1 MPSRRSQWVF
11 RALRSRDDVLSCA
24 PRLFDPLGSG
34 ESRYRD
40 LLISDQPS
48 ADMRYR
54 YRRTPGTT
62 GAVRR
67 NDRLLA
73 AALYDRG
80 VSVTVVENA
89 LILAASRRI
98 FRPPDAV
105 PLQPIRPLHYLLPV
119 IDEMLQLH
127 ISQDYFR
134 YLQFHIDRIQQKN
147 TTTS

>member
-1 MPSRRSQWVF
+1 VEIAKKDYIRK
-11 RALRSRDDVLSCA
+11 VLDA
-24 PRLFDPLGSG
+24 
-34 ESRYRD
+34 
-40 LLISDQPS
+40 
-48 ADMRYR
+48 

-73 AALYDRG
+73 AVLYDRG
-80 VSVTVVENA
+80 VSVAVVENA

-105 PLQPIRPLHYLLPV
+105 PLQPIRSLYYLLPV
-119 IDEMLQLH
+119 IDEVLQLR

-134 YLQFHIDRIQQKN
+134 YLQFHIDRVQQKN
-147 TTTS
+147 TTS

>member
-1 MPSRRSQWVF
+1 MEIAKKDYIRK
-11 RALRSRDDVLSCA
+11 VLNAYC
-24 PRLFDPLGSG
+24 
-34 ESRYRD
+34 
-40 LLISDQPS
+40 
-48 ADMRYR
+48 
-54 YRRTPGTT
+54 RTPGTS

-80 VSVTVVENA
+80 VSATTVENA

-98 FRPPDAV
+98 FRSPDAL
-105 PLQPIRPLHYLLPV
+105 PLQPIRSLHYLLPV
-119 IDEMLQLH
+119 IDEVLQLR

-147 TTTS
+147 TTPS

>member
-1 MPSRRSQWVF
+1 MEIAKKDYIRK
-11 RALRSRDDVLSCA
+11 VLDA
-24 PRLFDPLGSG
+24 
-34 ESRYRD
+34 
-40 LLISDQPS
+40 
-48 ADMRYR
+48 

-80 VSVTVVENA
+80 VSATTVENA
-89 LILAASRRI
+89 LLLAASRRI

-105 PLQPIRPLHYLLPV
+105 PLQPIRSLYYLLPV
-119 IDEMLQLH
+119 IDEVLQLR

-134 YLQFHIDRIQQKN
+134 YLQFHIDRIQQKK

>member
-1 MPSRRSQWVF
+1 VETAKKDYIRK
-11 RALRSRDDVLSCA
+11 VLNA
-24 PRLFDPLGSG
+24 
-34 ESRYRD
+34 
-40 LLISDQPS
+40 
-48 ADMRYR
+48 

-73 AALYDRG
+73 AVLYDRG

-105 PLQPIRPLHYLLPV
+105 SLQPIRSLYYLLPV
-119 IDEMLQLH
+119 IDEVLQLH
-127 ISQDYFR
+127 ISQNYFR

>member
-1 MPSRRSQWVF
+1 VEIAKKDYIRK
-11 RALRSRDDVLSCA
+11 VLDA
-24 PRLFDPLGSG
+24 
-34 ESRYRD
+34 
-40 LLISDQPS
+40 
-48 ADMRYR
+48 

-80 VSVTVVENA
+80 VSASTVENA

-98 FRPPDAV
+98 FRSSDAV
-105 PLQPIRPLHYLLPV
+105 PLQPIRSLHYLLPV
-119 IDEMLQLH
+119 IDEVLQLH

-134 YLQFHIDRIQQKN
+134 YLQFHVDRSQQKN

>member
-1 MPSRRSQWVF
+1 MLSSTFVDELGY
-11 RALRSRDDVLSCA
+11 LRLKLPEVKIVEIAKKDYIRKVLDA
-24 PRLFDPLGSG
+24 
-34 ESRYRD
+34 
-40 LLISDQPS
+40 
-48 ADMRYR
+48 

-80 VSVTVVENA
+80 VSATTIENA

-105 PLQPIRPLHYLLPV
+105 PLQPIRSLHYLLPV
-119 IDEMLQLH
+119 IDEVLQLR

-134 YLQFHIDRIQQKN
+134 YLQFHIDRIQQNN

>member
-1 MPSRRSQWVF
+1 MQKI
-11 RALRSRDDVLSCA
+11 AT
-24 PRLFDPLGSG
+24 
-34 ESRYRD
+34 RYT
-40 LLISDQPS
+40 S
-48 ADMRYR
+48 
-54 YRRTPGTT
+54 

-80 VSVTVVENA
+80 VSATTVENA

-98 FRPPDAV
+98 FCSPDAL
-105 PLQPIRPLHYLLPV
+105 PLQPIRSLHYLLPV
-119 IDEMLQLH
+119 IDEVLQLR

-134 YLQFHIDRIQQKN
+134 YLQFHIDRIHQKN

>member
-1 MPSRRSQWVF
+1 VEIAKKDYIRK
-11 RALRSRDDVLSCA
+11 VLNA
-24 PRLFDPLGSG
+24 
-34 ESRYRD
+34 
-40 LLISDQPS
+40 
-48 ADMRYR
+48 

-73 AALYDRG
+73 AVLYDRG

-105 PLQPIRPLHYLLPV
+105 SLQPIRSLYYLLPV
-119 IDEMLQLH
+119 IDEVLQLH
-127 ISQDYFR
+127 ISQNYFR
-134 YLQFHIDRIQQKN
+134 YLQFHIDRIQREN
-147 TTTS
+147 TTSS

>member
-1 MPSRRSQWVF
+1 MEIDKKDYIRKILD
-11 RALRSRDDVLSCA
+11 A
-24 PRLFDPLGSG
+24 
-34 ESRYRD
+34 
-40 LLISDQPS
+40 
-48 ADMRYR
+48 

-80 VSVTVVENA
+80 VSATAVQNA
-89 LILAASRRI
+89 LVLAASRRI

-105 PLQPIRPLHYLLPV
+105 PLQPIRSLHYLLPV
-119 IDEMLQLH
+119 IDEVLQLR

-134 YLQFHIDRIQQKN
+134 YLQFHIDRAQQNN
-147 TTTS
+147 TTS